1 MVDTQVEDTNNL
13 FILPSKNSFLFS
25 KKKEYDNILKKWQDA
40 FSNNQKRGQL
50 FLDFKDDKK
59 KVLKPTYANE
69 SL

>member
-1 MVDTQVEDTNNL
+1 VVDTQVGDINNL

-50 FLDFKDDKK
+50 FLDFKDDKE